1 MSTTIGNSIIT
12 SSTTGSQLT
21 GPTGATG
28 PTGGTGNT
36 GATGNGINFIR
47 KIDSNGITIFL
58 LDGTEFT
65 ITGLS
70 GNSAGS
76 SDFPTNPYGVTGATG
91 TGSLSFNIRG
101 TVSGLTAT
109 FKPVKGLGGLSL
121 GYQGSDLIFRGLTTG
136 SGFGV
141 TNAILYSAGNTAA
154 PLVGA
159 GGLNNIFRY
168 ETHTSGSTTQ
178 HVARATISKFLQGTN
193 STGITNINLINITG
207 ITSNIKNFAD
217 ASVNSFYTN
226 NGVWENKQWYNTS
239 FKDVRAIVT
248 PAGAV
253 QNSGITSTTNIVF
266 RTQDTT
272 PYALQEHGSCCFCN
286 VDKKCLDYVTRSY
299 CNSVT
304 GTFSAK
310 LSCDTRKNNRD
321 AACYSKIGAC
331 CINGT
336 CVETTESQ
344 CTDFGGLFELGK
356 TCFNATTCRLN
367 NLLIFYDGGTGDFN
381 WSSKRSDMKGSG
393 RKHVQAWDDLGARL
407 MPFFG
412 SVDSIYLA
420 SENPP
425 IPSQASTYKNKLGW
439 TNTGVTSSKREAEGF
454 NTSAFNYIT
463 KWEIDGIIEV
473 LKLQGLTTTSEEY
486 VYFNWTEDYR
496 DFPLFPGM
504 TGPSDNIHKYEIGGT
519 EAECALLPG
528 GEWSISPGAKTP
540 TCKIPMPRAIIAESN
555 SMSGAKT
562 EKENYRDSS
571 IMMGKLF
578 SDQVSTGTDGSTFFG
593 VKHYFPNC
601 KFGIYN
607 WPTWNYYFPSGTGY
621 NTLSGSP
628 NQINNSMNIAADAY
642 ISMTAM
648 IDATDMLM
656 PSLYCSLNVPSW
668 NRLRS
673 IQAVEFC
680 NIINDKLVAQ
690 GKPKKLIIPF
700 VSSIYN
706 TISTGGPY
714 HDKKFT
720 GTNAKFSQDYIPPY
734 TIMTDN
740 DIKYEQIDPLILT
753 GADGATNWIGS
764 HYRAI
769 QTAGRNAN
777 GVNED
782 TTPQSSFRRWPF
794 FSGPNG
800 TPIGSEQLPGYGSN
814 NLWSDKSM
822 LRQAVSA
829 HLNYTNGANMGV
841 TGNRW
846 WYKETPAQQ
855 ISTPPEWKLAGG
867 LCFNHAIPAGWNGTD
882 FIPGATSTAETYN
895 LVEGVYLDSIERTIN
910 VFVNSWNLNL
920 DGKLV
925 L

>member
-1 MSTTIGNSIIT
+1 
-12 SSTTGSQLT
+12 
-21 GPTGATG
+21 
-28 PTGGTGNT
+28 
-36 GATGNGINFIR
+36 
-47 KIDSNGITIFL
+47 
-58 LDGTEFT
+58 
-65 ITGLS
+65 
-70 GNSAGS
+70 
-76 SDFPTNPYGVTGATG
+76 
-91 TGSLSFNIRG
+91 
-101 TVSGLTAT
+101 
-109 FKPVKGLGGLSL
+109 
-121 GYQGSDLIFRGLTTG
+121 
-136 SGFGV
+136 
-141 TNAILYSAGNTAA
+141 
-154 PLVGA
+154 
-159 GGLNNIFRY
+159 
-168 ETHTSGSTTQ
+168 
-178 HVARATISKFLQGTN
+178 
-193 STGITNINLINITG
+193 
-207 ITSNIKNFAD
+207 
-217 ASVNSFYTN
+217 
-226 NGVWENKQWYNTS
+226 
-239 FKDVRAIVT
+239 
-248 PAGAV
+248 
-253 QNSGITSTTNIVF
+253 
-266 RTQDTT
+266 
-272 PYALQEHGSCCFCN
+272 
-286 VDKKCLDYVTRSY
+286 
-299 CNSVT
+299 
-304 GTFSAK
+304 
-310 LSCDTRKNNRD
+310 
-321 AACYSKIGAC
+321 
-331 CINGT
+331 
-336 CVETTESQ
+336 VETTESQ
-344 CTDFGGLFELGK
+344 CTDFGGDFELGK

-367 NLLIFYDGGTGDFN
+367 NLLMFYDGGTGDFN

-393 RKHVQAWDDLGARL
+393 RKRVQAWDDLGARL

-412 SVDSIYLA
+412 SVDSLFLA
-420 SENPP
+420 RENPP

-439 TNTGVTSSKREAEGF
+439 TNTGVTSSNRVAEGF

-562 EKENYRDSS
+562 EKQNHRDSS

-621 NTLSGSP
+621 DTLSGSP
-628 NQINNSMNIAADAY
+628 NQIDNSMNVAAEAY
-642 ISMTAM
+642 ISMTET

-656 PSLYCSLNVPSW
+656 PSLYSTLNIPSW

-680 NIINDKLVAQ
+680 NIINAKLVAQ

-706 TISTGGPY
+706 TIGTGGPY

-720 GTNAKFSQDYIPPY
+720 GTNAKKSQDYIPPF

-753 GADGATNWIGS
+753 GADGATNWIAS
-764 HYRAI
+764 HYRAL
-769 QTAGRNAN
+769 QTAGRDVK
-777 GVNED
+777 GRSED
-782 TTPQSSFRRWPF
+782 TTPQSSYRKWPF

-800 TPIGSEQLPGYGSN
+800 TPIGDEQLPGYGST

-829 HLNYTNGANMGV
+829 HVNYTNDVNMGV

-855 ISTPPEWKLAGG
+855 IFTPAEWKLAGG
-867 LCFNHAIPAGWNGTD
+867 LCFNHAIPAGWNRTD